1 MTMLTTQN
9 TGPILHV
16 RFEGRS
22 EEFSLAAL
30 NLSHQATDEQI
41 KQAVATHFDRPA
53 RTFEDYVIVRNSEA
67 IILRPEAIYG

>member
-1 MTMLTTQN
+1 MTTLITRN
-9 TGPILHV
+9 TGPVLHV

-30 NLSHQATDEQI
+30 NLSDLATDEQI
-41 KQAVATHFDRPA
+41 KQAVATHFDRPVW
-53 RTFEDYVIVRNSEA
+53 TFEDYVVVRNSEA